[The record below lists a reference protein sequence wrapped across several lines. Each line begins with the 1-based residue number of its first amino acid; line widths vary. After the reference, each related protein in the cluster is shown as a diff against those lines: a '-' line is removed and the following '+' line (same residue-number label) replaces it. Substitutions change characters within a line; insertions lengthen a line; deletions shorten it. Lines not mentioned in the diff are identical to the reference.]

1 MELKRS
7 PDYPF
12 RNLMLLQIVLGL
24 QQPANF
30 TPLIPQID
38 YPKIIKDNSEIYFVK
53 CQKLIIIVSSTT

>member
-7 PDYPF
+7 REYPF
-12 RNLMLLQIVLGL
+12 RNLMLLQIGLGL

-38 YPKIIKDNSEIYFVK
+38 YPKIIKDNYEIYFVK
-53 CQKLIIIVSSTT
+53 PQKLIITSSIT

>member
-7 PDYPF
+7 RNYPF
-12 RNLMLLQIVLGL
+12 RNLMLLQIGLGL

-38 YPKIIKDNSEIYFVK
+38 CPKIIKDNSEFYFVK
-53 CQKLIIIVSSTT
+53 CQKIIIINSIT

>member
-7 PDYPF
+7 RDYPF
-12 RNLMLLQIVLGL
+12 RNLMLLQIGLGF

-38 YPKIIKDNSEIYFVK
+38 YRKTIKDNSEIYFVK
-53 CQKLIIIVSSTT
+53 CRKLIIISSVT